1 MRALFVF
8 ILTLS
13 LAACAEFPELDA
25 KMSAEMKAAGY
36 PSLAP
41 TSELEALTTPPQATD
56 TTAAAL
62 TARAAA
68 LRARAAR
75 LSGSVVSRADKARLR
90 SDLRLPKS

>member
-1 MRALFVF
+1 MRAPLAFVVA
-8 ILTLS
+8 LA
-13 LAACAEFPELDA
+13 LAACADFPALDA
-25 KMSAEMKAAGY
+25 TLS
-36 PSLAP
+36 P
-41 TSELEALTTPPQATD
+41 

-90 SDLRLPKS
+90 SDVRLPNS